1 MRKTSEQG
9 VELIKRFEGLRLTA
23 YKVAG
28 ANEKYYTI
36 GYGHYGKDV
45 TPDMRITEEQAT
57 ELLRQ
62 DLARFEQHVNS
73 YDSIYSWTQPE
84 FDAMVSFAYNIG
96 SIDLLTQYGKR
107 TKYEISFYM
116 TRYVNAGGKKLDGL
130 VSRRQAER
138 VVFLTPEKEELVGEL
153 HTMLGT
159 INYTKGAK
167 E

>member
-57 ELLRQ
+57 ALLRQ

-84 FDAMVSFAYNIG
+84 YDAMISFSYNVG

-107 TKYEISFYM
+107 TKYEIAYYM
-116 TRYVNAGGKKLDGL
+116 TRYVYAGGKKLDGL
-130 VSRRQAER
+130 TRRRQAER
-138 VVFLTPEKEELVGEL
+138 ELFLTPTNPEPELEQEVY
-153 HTMLGT
+153 TMLQT
-159 INYTKGAK
+159 ERENN